1 MPDPHGRWARPSPP
15 RLVGCGPPTPCS
27 RAGWDGRGGHR
38 DGCSVFR
45 PPSRSEAPRSTNR
58 RRGSAQTRCRDGSIH
73 LAGGGPEAPN
83 AGCGRERNG
92 EHDRCRPVLLGGHGA
107 GRRGSL
113 RGPVGTALR
122 RPVRPRG
129 VHQLLQRRDDR
140 RRARPGG
147 CDGDPV
153 PRPPRPGPLWAGRD
167 GYVVHL
173 GGRRDPA
180 EHGRRPLAGPGG
192 RGGPPHGNAQAA
204 RLLGA
209 DGRHADRHDARP
221 AGVRTDPPRRWRN
234 LSAESAARMRTVS
247 HDMGTPDVQTMG
259 LGWPLMPFGR
269 TTVLSISG
277 ASPGGV
283 AVLAVCGAR
292 PRLCRLRQ
300 CRRRANAPRPGAA
313 RPAHGTP
320 RPEDAPVRRGGRP
333 RRRPRAAWRVPGRRR
348 PGSPK
353 RGTPSPIRSSAPSTR
368 SATRPSTGRRT
379 MRGSRRSPTGP
390 CAGWRSGRGRART
403 TRGRRRMRPSP
414 AWPPRLPA
422 RGPRRGTVWPRS
434 PGRPPQAAGEA
445 RRIPPAGWGRPP
457 DPRWTRTPRL
467 PDFARGGP
475 ANPPRAPCRTGPAQ
489 GILGEGRA
497 AGAGRPRGWRA
508 RWSPGGRD
516 RAFRVRGREA
526 RHRVLPV
533 GDVGALPKLDPC
545 GRALPV
551 RPYRAAPDHGP
562 RLTRRAGGWRT
573 MGTMARHLSQGPR
586 SA

>member
-58 RRGSAQTRCRDGSIH
+58 RRGSAETRCRDGSIH
-73 LAGGGPEAPN
+73 LAGGGPDAPN

-180 EHGRRPLAGPGG
+180 EHGRRPLPGPGG
-192 RGGPPHGNAQAA
+192 RGARRTGMLKLPDSWAPTGATPIGTMHDLLAFGPTHLGDGGTCRPNPPRACGRCRTTWERRTCGPWGSAGPSCRSVA
-204 RLLGA
+204 R
-209 DGRHADRHDARP
+209 RCSRSPARP
-221 AGVRTDPPRRWRN
+221 P
-234 LSAESAARMRTVS
+234 E
-247 HDMGTPDVQTMG
+247 
-259 LGWPLMPFGR
+259 GW
-269 TTVLSISG
+269 
-277 ASPGGV
+277 
-283 AVLAVCGAR
+283 
-292 PRLCRLRQ
+292 
-300 CRRRANAPRPGAA
+300 
-313 RPAHGTP
+313 
-320 RPEDAPVRRGGRP
+320 
-333 RRRPRAAWRVPGRRR
+333 
-348 PGSPK
+348 
-353 RGTPSPIRSSAPSTR
+353 
-368 SATRPSTGRRT
+368 
-379 MRGSRRSPTGP
+379 RRSPTGP

-403 TRGRRRMRPSP
+403 TRG
-414 AWPPRLPA
+414 PRC
-422 RGPRRGTVWPRS
+422 GTVWPRS

-475 ANPPRAPCRTGPAQ
+475 AKPPGLLAGPVPRKASLGKAARRAPEGTGDGERDGAPA
-489 GILGEGRA
+489 GGTVPFGCA
-497 AGAGRPRGWRA
+497 AGRRA
-508 RWSPGGRD
+508 TGFSPLATWARSRSSTPAGGRCPC
-516 RAFRVRGREA
+516 AHTA
-526 RHRVLPV
+526 R
-533 GDVGALPKLDPC
+533 
-545 GRALPV
+545 
-551 RPYRAAPDHGP
+551 RPTTGHG
-562 RLTRRAGGWRT
+562 
-573 MGTMARHLSQGPR
+573 
-586 SA
+586 